1 MEPHKSPT
9 GTKGSRKSTH
19 EELLAASQAVEQE
32 INAVK
37 ALKRLS
43 IGNNLSYDPDLPYS
57 ESEKLDF
64 DIIDIHNDKENQTPV
79 DDELDQDHVLPDA
92 NKFMWV
98 PATAHPQLAPEKFR
112 KHVQATVDEI
122 TSKLQRSASSRSSL
136 SHETR
141 DSQTDLEKPTEPN
154 RTDTGLHRK
163 PSIKQLTKELESL
176 SQMAG
181 LDDTDA
187 VTLARTLSSSSWK
200 LKENFDTVS
209 SLSRKSSASSVDSE
223 LDLPGTQLKRSKWTT
238 YRRGSRSS
246 RATPQ
251 SPHIL
256 ANSSPSAFPDHLKS
270 KTLPHTHSS
279 KAAMSSA
286 PTSAAVSPEILP
298 PVSSKAPT
306 SSLPPLPVEKNSPLP
321 PLPKEQPVQTAPPVK
336 SPPQTPEKPIEQ
348 KTSRKSSWTW
358 LSGNKDKE
366 KKEKERSPP
375 NHSRNRHGTASDVVS
390 IQNVESPLP
399 SPPREQE
406 KEKKSLSGF
415 FKLKKDKPKS
425 TEKSAPPETLSD
437 SDNESITDKR
447 ILNLRK
453 KKEEPQQEHV
463 AKQPRPAVQQ
473 HPPPIADSPLDAVSE
488 NIKQTLMSQRR
499 NTKPNQP
506 LQMTDSAFGFPLPPI
521 SPSTLVMLNHR
532 FPIHVERAVYRL
544 SHLKLSDPKRPLC
557 QQVLLSNFMYAYLN
571 LVNHTLFLQQQEET
585 YAQPVEEDNF
595 VEPVEEYA
603 FDDVYGGYTEE
614 VVYEH

>member
-1 MEPHKSPT
+1 MEPHKSPQ

-19 EELLAASQAVEQE
+19 EELLAASHAVEQE

-43 IGNNLSYDPDLPYS
+43 IGNSLSYDPDLPYS

-64 DIIDIHNDKENQTPV
+64 DIIDIHNDKENETPK
-79 DDELDQDHVLPDA
+79 DDELDQDHILPEA

-141 DSQTDLEKPTEPN
+141 DSQSGLEKPAEPN
-154 RTDTGLHRK
+154 RADTGFHRK

-187 VTLARTLSSSSWK
+187 VTLARTLSSSSWRF
-200 LKENFDTVS
+200 KENIDSVS

-246 RATPQ
+246 RATAQ
-251 SPHIL
+251 SLHNLPNSTPL
-256 ANSSPSAFPDHLKS
+256 ASPDSTES
-270 KTLPHTHSS
+270 KTLQNSHSA
-279 KAAMSSA
+279 KTTKVTAPSSA
-286 PTSAAVSPEILP
+286 TVSSEVLP
-298 PVSSKAPT
+298 HAPSKAPT

-321 PLPKEQPVQTAPPVK
+321 PLPKEQAVQTTTPVK

-348 KTSRKSSWTW
+348 KSSRKSSWTW
-358 LSGNKDKE
+358 LSGNKE
-366 KKEKERSPP
+366 KREKERSPP

-390 IQNVESPLP
+390 IQNVESPFP
-399 SPPREQE
+399 SPPREPE
-406 KEKKSLSGF
+406 KEKKTLSGF
-415 FKLKKDKPKS
+415 FKLKKDKSKAI
-425 TEKSAPPETLSD
+425 EKVAPPETLSD
-437 SDNESITDKR
+437 SDNESITEKR
-447 ILNLRK
+447 ILNMRK
-453 KKEEPQQEHV
+453 KKEEPKPEPV
-463 AKQPRPAVQQ
+463 VEQPRPPVQQ
-473 HPPPIADSPLDAVSE
+473 HAPHPAEPPLDAVSE
-488 NIKQTLMSQRR
+488 TIKQTLMSQRR

-506 LQMTDSAFGFPLPPI
+506 LQMTDSAFGFPLPPV

-544 SHLKLSDPKRPLC
+544 SHLKLSDPKRPLR

-585 YAQPVEEDNF
+585 YAQPVEEEHF

-603 FDDVYGGYTEE
+603 FHDVYGGYAE
-614 VVYEH
+614 VAYEH